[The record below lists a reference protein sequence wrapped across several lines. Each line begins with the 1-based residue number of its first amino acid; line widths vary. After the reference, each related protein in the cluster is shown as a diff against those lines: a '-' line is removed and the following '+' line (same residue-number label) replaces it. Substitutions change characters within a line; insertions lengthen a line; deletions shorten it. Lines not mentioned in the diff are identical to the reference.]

1 MDNDEIKELV
11 EDEFGYIGL
20 DDSAKQLVEMFIK
33 DIMKHEKVSID
44 DITEAGDGK
53 TCAALKIGEYVL
65 KVGKTRRTKTF
76 KNSSRILQPIIR
88 REIETN
94 SDTFFVEVQN
104 EVEANWFKE
113 NPKKVFEVMYGV
125 YKDLRDDGL
134 VWTDIKMSNIGRLKK
149 DNRINY
155 KEMVHD
161 ENGNL
166 VAKEII
172 PSEAAT
178 GLKGKQGKIL
188 KAGDYVL
195 LDTDFVFDEN
205 DLPDGKQ
212 IKDILMKLYYENFE
226 LKYKKEKGK
235 AKNISR

>member
-33 DIMKHEKVSID
+33 DIMKNEKVSID

-65 KVGKTRRTKTF
+65 KVGKTRSTQTF

-195 LDTDFVFDEN
+195 LDTDFVYDEN

-226 LKYKKEKGK
+226 LRYQKEKGK

>member
-20 DDSAKQLVEMFIK
+20 DVSAKQLVKMFIK

-226 LKYKKEKGK
+226 LRYQKEKGK

>member
-20 DDSAKQLVEMFIK
+20 DDSAKQLVKMFIK

-161 ENGNL
+161 ENGNPIE
-166 VAKEII
+166 KEII
-172 PSEAAT
+172 PAEVAT
-178 GLKGKQGKIL
+178 GIKGEQGKIL

-226 LKYKKEKGK
+226 LRYQKEKGK

>member
-1 MDNDEIKELV
+1 
-11 EDEFGYIGL
+11 
-20 DDSAKQLVEMFIK
+20 
-33 DIMKHEKVSID
+33 
-44 DITEAGDGK
+44 
-53 TCAALKIGEYVL
+53 
-65 KVGKTRRTKTF
+65 
-76 KNSSRILQPIIR
+76 
-88 REIETN
+88 
-94 SDTFFVEVQN
+94 
-104 EVEANWFKE
+104 
-113 NPKKVFEVMYGV
+113 MYGV

-226 LKYKKEKGK
+226 LRYQKEKGK

>member
-33 DIMKHEKVSID
+33 DIMKHKKVSVD

-161 ENGNL
+161 ENGNP
-166 VAKEII
+166 VEKEII
-172 PSEAAT
+172 PSEVAT
-178 GLKGKQGKIL
+178 GLKGEQGRIL

-226 LKYKKEKGK
+226 LRYQKEKEK

>member
-1 MDNDEIKELV
+1 M
-11 EDEFGYIGL
+11 
-20 DDSAKQLVEMFIK
+20 
-33 DIMKHEKVSID
+33 
-44 DITEAGDGK
+44 
-53 TCAALKIGEYVL
+53 

-226 LKYKKEKGK
+226 LRYQKEKGK

>member
-20 DDSAKQLVEMFIK
+20 DDSVKQLVEMFIK

-226 LKYKKEKGK
+226 LRYQKEKGK

>member
-113 NPKKVFEVMYGV
+113 NPNKVF
-125 YKDLRDDGL
+125 
-134 VWTDIKMSNIGRLKK
+134 
-149 DNRINY
+149 
-155 KEMVHD
+155 
-161 ENGNL
+161 
-166 VAKEII
+166 
-172 PSEAAT
+172 
-178 GLKGKQGKIL
+178 
-188 KAGDYVL
+188 
-195 LDTDFVFDEN
+195 
-205 DLPDGKQ
+205 
-212 IKDILMKLYYENFE
+212 
-226 LKYKKEKGK
+226 
-235 AKNISR
+235 